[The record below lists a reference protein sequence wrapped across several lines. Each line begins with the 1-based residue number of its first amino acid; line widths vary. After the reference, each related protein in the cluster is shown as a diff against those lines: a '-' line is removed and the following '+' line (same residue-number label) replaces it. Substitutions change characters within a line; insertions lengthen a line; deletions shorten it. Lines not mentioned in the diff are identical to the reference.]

1 MKDKVEFSI
10 LPEFEQET
18 LQEQAYQR
26 IRHALLVGRLKP
38 GSTLTLRGVAN
49 ALDVSLTPVRTAL
62 KRLEAEK
69 AIALKDNRRILIPE
83 MNLQKLQALI
93 NLRVKLETHAAE
105 QAIKH
110 VSDELLD
117 QLIEID
123 SSINDAVEKEDWEQA
138 VIQNQHFHCVIYKA
152 DPYQVCLPM
161 LYSIWLQLAPI
172 LQLAAAGAPKFY
184 TIDRHLEAID
194 ALRNK
199 DIEALK
205 LALTND
211 ILDGVDFLSID
222 ALLRT
227 LTEH

>member
-123 SSINDAVEKEDWEQA
+123 
-138 VIQNQHFHCVIYKA
+138 KA